1 MRGGRSR
8 VGLPTP
14 TPDQL
19 RLAAMALN
27 FAEMRVPILV
37 TALMTTSAIM
47 LAIRPY
53 SMLVAAVSS
62 AANRATSFIIY

>member
-1 MRGGRSR
+1 MRVPGR
-8 VGLPTP
+8 VGCTTP

-37 TALMTTSAIM
+37 TALMTTNAIM

-62 AANRATSFIIY
+62 AANRATSFIMS